1 MDISDE
7 ETSPQF
13 DRQMEEMRRQNLT
26 SELIRKTVELIT
38 CDIIKSVE
46 NDVKRVSLFS
56 KARYRSAF
64 DLFGFVTLNINSE

>member
-13 DRQMEEMRRQNLT
+13 DSQMEEMRRQNLT

-38 CDIIKSVE
+38 CDLIKSVE
-46 NDVKRVSLFS
+46 NDVKRVSFTFL
-56 KARYRSAF
+56 AF
-64 DLFGFVTLNINSE
+64 RKYDS

>member
-13 DRQMEEMRRQNLT
+13 DSQMEEMRRQNLT

-38 CDIIKSVE
+38 CDLIKSVE
-46 NDVKRVSLFS
+46 NDVKRVSFT
-56 KARYRSAF
+56 F
-64 DLFGFVTLNINSE
+64 

>member
-13 DRQMEEMRRQNLT
+13 DSQMEEMRRQNLT

-38 CDIIKSVE
+38 CDLIKSVE
-46 NDVKRVSLFS
+46 NDVKRVSFTFLAKYDS
-56 KARYRSAF
+56 
-64 DLFGFVTLNINSE
+64 